1 VMKETSN
8 LDSFYGDF
16 IKQLPSLYSVS
27 LRTKTSDIRGL
38 ISVAILHHDGKV
50 VDEVEFSSD
59 SSLYYLLQAWVSYAM
74 DCDKGSGI
82 LDTSVFE
89 GA

>member
-1 VMKETSN
+1 MMKETSN

-16 IKQLPSLYSVS
+16 IKQLPSIYTVS
-27 LRTKTSDIRGL
+27 LGTKMNDIRGL
-38 ISVAILHHDGKV
+38 ISVATLYRDSRV